1 MRQAITRLIPRALKQ
16 RLASSLEWARLPLA
30 ARQEI
35 KADRS
40 GRLFIDAG
48 AAQVIAPLADW
59 LLDAQRL
66 SSTDDGGYARHYS
79 LVSGWGQSYPET
91 TGYIIPTLLDVA
103 AHLHDQKYAQSART
117 ALDWCRKIQFPDGGF
132 QGGIINAQP
141 LVPVTFN
148 TGQILIGLAAG
159 VRHFNDYHDAT
170 RRAAHWLADSLDTDG
185 CWRRYPTPFAAPG
198 DKTYETHVSW
208 GLFEAA
214 RALGDGAFGAAGLRN
229 VAWALT
235 KQQANGWFADCCL
248 SNPAAPLTHTI
259 GYALRGIIEAH
270 RYAPSPTLLAAAE
283 NTAQALLGVIEPS
296 GRIAGC
302 FDAQWRPAAAWSCV
316 TGAVQ
321 IAACWFLLFELTGKR
336 AYLEAGRR
344 ANHFFRRTLHLDGPS
359 GLRGGVKGS
368 YPVDG
373 EYGRFELLNWANKFA
388 IDANLM
394 ELRHAGA

>member
-1 MRQAITRLIPRALKQ
+1 MPQAITRLIPRALKQ
-16 RLASSLEWARLPLA
+16 RLASTLEWTRLPA
-30 ARQEI
+30 SARQEI
-35 KADRS
+35 KADRG
-40 GRLFIDAG
+40 GRLGIDAG
-48 AAQVIAPLADW
+48 PAEVIEPLADW

-66 SSTDDGGYARHYS
+66 SSSHDGGYARHFS
-79 LVSGWGQSYPET
+79 IVSGWGPSYPET

-103 AHLHDQKYAQSART
+103 AHRNDEKYAHSART

-170 RRAAHWLADSLDTDG
+170 RRAAHWLADSLDNDG
-185 CWRRYPTPFAAPG
+185 CWRRYPTPFAARG
-198 DKTYETHVSW
+198 DKTYETHVAW

-214 RALGDGAFGAAGLRN
+214 RALNDASFGAAGLKN
-229 VAWALT
+229 VRWALT
-235 KQQANGWFADCCL
+235 KQHANGWFADCCL

-259 GYALRGIIEAH
+259 GYALRGIIEAQ
-270 RYAPSPTLLAAAE
+270 RYAPHASLLAAAE
-283 NTAQALLGVIEPS
+283 KTAQALLTVIEPS

-302 FDAQWRPAAAWSCV
+302 FDAHWRATVAWSCL

-321 IAACWFLLFELTGKR
+321 IAACWFLLFDITGKR
-336 AYLEAGRR
+336 EYLEAARR
-344 ANHFFRRTLHLDGPS
+344 ANHFFRRTLHLEGPS

-394 ELRHAGA
+394 ELRHADA

>member
-1 MRQAITRLIPRALKQ
+1 MPHAITRLIPRALKK
-16 RLASSLEWARLPLA
+16 RLASSLEWARLPPA
-30 ARQEI
+30 ARLEI
-35 KADRS
+35 NADRG
-40 GRLFIDAG
+40 GRLFSDAG

-66 SSTDDGGYARHYS
+66 SSSHDGGYARHYS
-79 LVSGWGQSYPET
+79 IASGWGPSYPET

-103 AHLHDQKYAQSART
+103 AHLHESKYAQSART

-141 LVPVTFN
+141 LLPVTFN
-148 TGQILIGLAAG
+148 TGQILLGLAAG

-170 RRAAHWLADSLDTDG
+170 RRAARWLADSLDADG
-185 CWRRYPTPFAAPG
+185 CWRRYPTPFAARG
-198 DKTYETHVSW
+198 EKTYETHVSW

-214 RALGDGAFGAAGLRN
+214 RVLDDEALGAAGLKN

-235 KQQANGWFADCCL
+235 KQQTNGWFTDCCL
-248 SNPAAPLTHTI
+248 SNPDAPLTHTI

-270 RYAPSPTLLAAAE
+270 RYAPSALLLAAAE
-283 NTAQALLGVIEPS
+283 KTARALLNVMEPS

-302 FDAQWRPAAAWSCV
+302 FDAHWRATVPWSCV

-321 IAACWFLLFELTGKR
+321 IAACWFLLFEITGTR
-336 AYLEAGRR
+336 AYLEAARR
-344 ANHFFRRTLHLDGPS
+344 ANHFARRTLHLEGPS
-359 GLRGGVKGS
+359 GMRGGVKGS

>member
-1 MRQAITRLIPRALKQ
+1 MPHAITRLIPRALKK
-16 RLASSLEWARLPLA
+16 RLASSLEWARLPPA
-30 ARQEI
+30 ARLEI
-35 KADRS
+35 NADRG
-40 GRLFIDAG
+40 GRLFSDAG

-66 SSTDDGGYARHYS
+66 SSSHDGGYARHYS
-79 LVSGWGQSYPET
+79 IASGWGPSYPET

-103 AHLHDQKYAQSART
+103 AHLHESKYAQSART

-141 LVPVTFN
+141 LLPVTFN
-148 TGQILIGLAAG
+148 TGQILLGLAAG

-170 RRAAHWLADSLDTDG
+170 RRAARWLADSLDADG
-185 CWRRYPTPFAAPG
+185 CWRRYPTPFAARG
-198 DKTYETHVSW
+198 EKTYETHVSW

-214 RALGDGAFGAAGLRN
+214 RVLDDEALGAAGLKN

-235 KQQANGWFADCCL
+235 KQQTNGWFTDCCL
-248 SNPAAPLTHTI
+248 SNPDAPLTHTI

-270 RYAPSPTLLAAAE
+270 RYAPSALLLAAAE
-283 NTAQALLGVIEPS
+283 KTARALLNVMEPS

-302 FDAQWRPAAAWSCV
+302 FDAHWRATVPWSCV

-321 IAACWFLLFELTGKR
+321 IAACWFLLFEITGTR
-336 AYLEAGRR
+336 AYLEAARR
-344 ANHFFRRTLHLDGPS
+344 ANHFARRTLHLEGPS